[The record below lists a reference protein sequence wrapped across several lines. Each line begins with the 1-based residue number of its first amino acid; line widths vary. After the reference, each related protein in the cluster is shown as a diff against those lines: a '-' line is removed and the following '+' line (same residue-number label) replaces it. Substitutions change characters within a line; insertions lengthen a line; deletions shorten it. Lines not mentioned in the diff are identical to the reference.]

1 MTVQYVDRAIRLPTT
16 PEGARQCLTA
26 EHDGWQMLDSE
37 RSTLSATLNWLKPA
51 CAIEVGVYRAG
62 SLGVLA
68 AHCAKVYALDIDPG
82 CAAAYSSR
90 FANVE
95 FVIGPSARTLPALLE
110 HLQQSGEDVEFVLI
124 DADHTAAG
132 VRGDIESLLRYRPA
146 KRPLYVVMHDSFNPE
161 CRRGMKEAPWA
172 ANPYVH
178 TVEID
183 FVVGLL
189 VGDDE
194 APVHVRGMWCGL
206 ALAILLPEKRSGPLV
221 IHEREFAHFH
231 AVLRHSR
238 YWPEISRN
246 PLFSVPRAAR
256 RARARL
262 IVLGRN
268 HAPSV
273 YLALRAIRDVLR
285 PRRA

>member
-1 MTVQYVDRAIRLPTT
+1 MSVQFVDRSIRLPST
-16 PEGARQCLTA
+16 PEQTRQCLTGD
-26 EHDGWQMLDSE
+26 HDDWQMLDSE
-37 RSTLSATLNWLKPA
+37 RSTLLAVLSSLKPA

-68 AHCAKVYALDIDPG
+68 AHCAKVYALDIDPQ
-82 CAAAYSSR
+82 CAVRYASR
-90 FANVE
+90 FPNVE
-95 FVIGPSARTLPALLE
+95 FVTGPSAQTLPALIE
-110 HLQQSGEDVEFVLI
+110 RLQASDQPIDFVLI
-124 DADHTAAG
+124 DADHSALG
-132 VRGDIESLLRYRPA
+132 VRGDIESVLRYRPT
-146 KRPLYVVMHDSFNPE
+146 KRPLYVIMHDSFNPE
-161 CRRGMKEAPWA
+161 CRRGMKEAAWE
-172 ANPYVH
+172 ANPHVH
-178 TVEID
+178 AVELD

-206 ALAILLPEKRSGPLV
+206 ALAILMPEKRSGPLV

-238 YWPEISRN
+238 YWPELSRN

-262 IVLGRN
+262 IALGRSQ
-268 HAPSV
+268 APSV
-273 YLALRAIRDVLR
+273 YLALRALRDMLR